1 MLLENKVALITG
13 GSSGIGRA
21 TAISMAKEGA
31 EVLISD
37 VNGEGGAETVR
48 LIENEGGTASY
59 ITADV
64 SRTDEVKTMM
74 DTVVHRYGKLD
85 IAVNSAGIGG
95 DLNAIHDQTE
105 ESFEQVMNINV
116 KGLWLCMKH
125 AIPLMLAN
133 ENGGVIVNLA
143 SVAGL
148 IGFPGGSIY
157 SASKHAV
164 IGLTKSAALEFAS
177 KGIRVNAVC
186 PSFINTPMVSAMIED
201 QPRLADNVSVA
212 SPMRRLGT
220 PEEIADAILWLSSDN
235 ASFVNGI
242 ALAADGGL
250 TAM

>member
-21 TAISMAKEGA
+21 TAIAMAKEGA
-31 EVLISD
+31 QILISD

-48 LIENEGGTASY
+48 LIENNGGTASY

-64 SRTDEVKTMM
+64 RRADEVKTTM
-74 DTVVHRYGKLD
+74 DTVIHRYGKLD
-85 IAVNSAGIGG
+85 IAVNNAGISGE
-95 DLNAIHDQTE
+95 LNVIHKQEE
-105 ESFEQVMNINV
+105 ESFDSIMDINV
-116 KGLWLCMKH
+116 KGLWLSMKYE
-125 AIPLMLAN
+125 IPLMLGN
-133 ENGGVIVNLA
+133 EDGGVIVNLA

-164 IGLTKSAALEFAS
+164 IGLTKSAAIEFAS
-177 KGIRVNAVC
+177 KNIRVNAVC
-186 PSFINTPMVSAMIED
+186 PSYINTPMVHAMIDD
-201 QPRLADNVSVA
+201 QPRLTDNVYAA

-220 PEEIADAILWLSSDN
+220 PEEIAEAILWLASDK

-242 ALAADGGL
+242 TLAADGGL

>member
-1 MLLENKVALITG
+1 MLFAGKAVLVTG

-21 TAISMAKEGA
+21 AAVAFAKEGA
-31 EVLISD
+31 NVLIAD
-37 VNGEGGAETVR
+37 VNADGGSETVR
-48 LIENEGGTASY
+48 LIEQDGGDASY

-64 SRTDEVKTMM
+64 RNPDEVKTMM
-74 DTVVHRYGKLD
+74 DAIVERYGQLD
-85 IAVNSAGIGG
+85 IAINNAGIGG
-95 DLNAIHDQTE
+95 ELAAIQNQTL
-105 ESFEQVMNINV
+105 ESFEQVMDINV
-116 KGLWLCMKH
+116 KGVWLCMQH
-125 AIPLMLAN
+125 EIPLMQAN
-133 ENGGVIVNLA
+133 NGGVIVNIA

-164 IGLTKSAALEFAS
+164 IGLTKSAAIELAS

-186 PSFINTPMVSAMIED
+186 PSYINTPMVSAMIDD
-201 QPRLADNVSVA
+201 QPRLADNVHVA

-220 PEEIADAILWLSSDN
+220 SEEIAEAIIWLASDN